1 MIGKSLFVGNQ
12 IEWTALDPEKDA
24 ASLSAWTMD
33 LQFSKHLF
41 AKPTRPATLFEVKK
55 KVKEDLKE
63 ADEKRNAYFFAI
75 RKKGEAELVAVIRF
89 EVNQQAGG
97 LFIDFASLEALAL
110 YGAEL
115 MPMALRYGFME
126 LSLHRLSIS
135 IPGYCEE
142 EMKLIES
149 NGFIR
154 ESQRRDADFCNGK
167 FYDLMGYSMLRQEY
181 KKQQQEVEA

>member
-24 ASLSAWTMD
+24 AALSAWTMD
-33 LQFSKHLF
+33 SQFSKHLF

-55 KVKEDLKE
+55 KVKEDLKNS
-63 ADEKRNAYFFAI
+63 DEKRDGCFFAI
-75 RKKGEAELVAVIRF
+75 RKKGEAELVAVVRY
-89 EVNQQAGG
+89 EVFLQAGG
-97 LFIDFASLEALAL
+97 LIVDYASSEALGA
-110 YGAEL
+110 YGSEL
-115 MPMALRYGFME
+115 MTMVLRYGFME
-126 LSLHRLSIS
+126 LSLHRIWLS

-142 EMKLIES
+142 EMKLVES

-154 ESQRRDADFCNGK
+154 ESQRREASFINGK

-181 KKQQQEVEA
+181 KKMQQEVAA